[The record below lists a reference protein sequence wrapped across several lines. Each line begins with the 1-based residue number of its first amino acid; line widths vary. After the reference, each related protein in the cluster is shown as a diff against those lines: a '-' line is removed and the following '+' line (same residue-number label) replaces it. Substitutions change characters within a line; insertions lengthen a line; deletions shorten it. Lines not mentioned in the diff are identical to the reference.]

1 MKKKVKKFSRGG
13 DILTGLGAGLL
24 GYAAYKHFTKDDQGK
39 DTNTGIKAGTDYGE
53 KVNKAKEAAKA
64 AVENKKDA
72 KESDAKEGDRKADD
86 TVEVSELK
94 RLGEFPYVKKDGTSG
109 ARLDEYVNKAKPVVP
124 SKTSSSTTSSNTS
137 SNTRNNAEHAAEI
150 NQIFRGVNDP
160 NKGKYKTQRAP
171 SIGVLPGKNAYV
183 DSSGVIYNERGDPFA
198 QTDKKADKKSNRRSR
213 GFSTAGDPNAK
224 GSTQKGR
231 SENPIQGTI
240 DNAGRSTVRSDKDK
254 MRERALEVE
263 RRRQKEKFEKEAAAG
278 RGIKKGGMVKKYAAG
293 GSVKASSMGSV
304 KQSKPSMSSA
314 SSRGDGIAMRGK
326 TRGRIY

>member
-1 MKKKVKKFSRGG
+1 VLKP
-13 DILTGLGAGLL
+13 LGK
-24 GYAAYKHFTKDDQGK
+24 YPY
-39 DTNTGIKAGTDYGE
+39 E
-53 KVNKAKEAAKA
+53 AK
-64 AVENKKDA
+64 
-72 KESDAKEGDRKADD
+72 
-86 TVEVSELK
+86 
-94 RLGEFPYVKKDGTSG
+94 YGTSG
-109 ARLDEYVNKAKPVVP
+109 AGLKEYVNQAKPVVP
-124 SKTSSSTTSSNTS
+124 SKTSSSTNSSTTSSNTS
-137 SNTRNNAEHAAEI
+137 SNTTNNAEHAAEI

-171 SIGVLPGKNAYV
+171 STGVLPGKNAYV

-240 DNAGRSTVRSDKDK
+240 DNASRSTVRSDKEK